1 MNKNVTK
8 IIVLLIALAVISVAA
23 FLTTKQSRK
32 KIEANKPRTQL
43 FELNE
48 TNVTKYELKYAE
60 EPIIVEKIDETWKVI
75 APSNDYKIDQLEAFA
90 NVKNFNT
97 LNIDSTI
104 TNLAELDSFGL
115 ENPSNEFTV
124 WEGDKEYKVFV
135 GNKTADE
142 ERYYVKYNDEYFSV
156 ELIYIEA
163 LKKTIDMLR
172 DKQIFDKTIYIDSV
186 VKTESNIRD
195 YTNTIRKENRTNWVV
210 DGVDEE
216 ISLDK
221 AYRDFEALSLV
232 KATGF
237 VYDENMIKYLNRLF
251 RIPDAVITIY
261 MEDNTKTQYEIVYD
275 NNDNRVYVKP
285 QSGIIYEVDY
295 NIYSAA
301 MRDRSYY
308 IKTEDDEK
316 ETNNENDPY
325 MDMTEDG
332 MRLDENLQQ

>member
-48 TNVTKYELKYAE
+48 TNVTKYELRYAE

-142 ERYYVKYNDEYFSV
+142 EKYYVKYNDEYFSV